1 LSGRFLLY
9 LAMSKRLWCALMLM
23 ISINSYAQFSD
34 SVNYYLNFA
43 GTGNINKTNAGTTY
57 LFNNALKFEINK
69 KYVSLNSLT
78 NYTYGQN
85 PTQKTNNDF
94 ISIINVDV
102 LRAQQKLYYWGLT
115 SYEKSFSLKV
125 NDRFQAG
132 AGLGYTIL
140 KSLNS
145 SLIISD
151 GLLFETSELM
161 QADAQGRM
169 GYQTVRNSLRVKFK
183 FTVRDIFKI
192 DGSDFI
198 QNSLSEK
205 NDYIIKSSTNLSV
218 KLYRTLNL
226 TMAVNYNRLNL
237 TATENLLISYGLM
250 FEKYF

>member
-1 LSGRFLLY
+1 MGKR
-9 LAMSKRLWCALMLM
+9 RLWALFILLL
-23 ISINSYAQFSD
+23 ISTGSYSQFSD

-57 LFNNALKFEINK
+57 LFNNALKFEVNK

-102 LRAQQKLYYWGLT
+102 LRTQQKLYYWGLT

-125 NDRFQAG
+125 DDRSQIG

-140 KSLNS
+140 RSPAS
-145 SLIISD
+145 SLIISN
-151 GLLFETSELM
+151 GLLFETSELREV
-161 QADAQGRM
+161 DVQGRM
-169 GYQTVRNSLRVKFK
+169 GYQTVRNSFRVKFR
-183 FTVRDIFKI
+183 FNIRDIIKI

-198 QNSLSEK
+198 QNSLSDK
-205 NDYIIKSSTNLSV
+205 DDYIIKSSTNLSF
-218 KLYRTLNL
+218 KLYRSLNL
-226 TMAVNYNRLNL
+226 TMAVNYNRLNI